1 MFRSLVKSPMEAPIL
16 TETSSIV
23 MPEAR
28 KRRITIPMSSP
39 HFNEV
44 PIWIVKA
51 CHPLAPVVFDDAAKP
66 FYTRIGIQL
75 FNKSIK
81 IRLFKDQFHIVGLFP
96 HVHTRHSN

>member
-23 MPEAR
+23 MPGSQENGGCYH
-28 KRRITIPMSSP
+28 PHVLP

-75 FNKSIK
+75 F
-81 IRLFKDQFHIVGLFP
+81 Q
-96 HVHTRHSN
+96 